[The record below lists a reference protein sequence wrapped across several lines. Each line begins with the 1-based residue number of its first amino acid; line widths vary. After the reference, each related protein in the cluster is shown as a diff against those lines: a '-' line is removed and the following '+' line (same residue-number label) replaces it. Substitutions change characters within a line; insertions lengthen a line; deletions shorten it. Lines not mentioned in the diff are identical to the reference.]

1 LFLLILPLETHAH
14 PGNTDGSGGHTCR
27 TNCEKWGLGYGEY
40 HYHGGGP
47 PVTPALSPEP
57 KEVVTEPLPTTSPLS
72 SSGIFLSSTE
82 YMTFGALLVGGLIYF
97 VYRKDKAGIWLMF
110 ILLVAAIGF
119 YLYGEN
125 HWKNVSNS
133 ISGEIKQIDK
143 EHQDTLAEKDL
154 KIQQLEGDIVI
165 LHDRNEDLF
174 SELNQANQEK
184 ELADQKSK
192 VVIGQFKT
200 TVTPQT
206 KVTDTSQTIAK
217 STNKAMTR
225 ELFLQKFSTISRGMS
240 KDDVFNI
247 LGPGILESSYAFLGD
262 TFKWDLPEDQ
272 FGYVT
277 VTFLNNQVT
286 NVYNAGF

>member
-1 LFLLILPLETHAH
+1 MFLLILPLETLAH

-47 PVTPALSPEP
+47 PVTPATSPEP
-57 KEVVTEPLPTTSPLS
+57 TEVVTEPQPTTFPLS
-72 SSGIFLSSTE
+72 LSGIFLSSTE
-82 YMTFGALLVGGLIYF
+82 YMTFVALLVCGLIYF
-97 VYRKDKAGIWLMF
+97 VYRKDKAGICLMF

-133 ISGEIKQIDK
+133 ISGEIKQKDE

-165 LHDRNEDLF
+165 LHDRNDDLF

-192 VVIGQFKT
+192 EVIGQLKT
-200 TVTPQT
+200 TV
-206 KVTDTSQTIAK
+206 TSQTIAK

-225 ELFLQKFSTISRGMS
+225 ELFLQNFSTISRGMS

-247 LGPGILESSYAFLGD
+247 LGPGILASSYAFRGD
-262 TFKWDLPEDQ
+262 TFKWDLPGDQ
-272 FGYVT
+272 FGFVT